1 MTVEKQAQTTAEL
14 TWSAMQNNDKIA
26 LRLAGE
32 LSRNTLL
39 PLWNEWKRQQRFAV
53 LSTSQMATH
62 VIEWDLS
69 SLTRMDSAGFAL
81 FSELLHDI
89 QKMAVSQKIIN
100 VPDELMTL
108 AELFDLDNWLKT
120 FID

>member
-1 MTVEKQAQTTAEL
+1 MTVEKQAQTNVKL
-14 TWSAMQNNDKIA
+14 TWSAIQNNDKIA
-26 LRLAGE
+26 LQLAGE

-53 LSTSQMATH
+53 LSTVHMTNH

-69 SLTRMDSAGFAL
+69 SLIRMDSAGFAL

-89 QKMAVSQKIIN
+89 QKIATSQKIIN
-100 VPDELMTL
+100 VPDELITL
-108 AELFDLDNWLKT
+108 AELFDLGDWLNS

>member
-1 MTVEKQAQTTAEL
+1 MTVEKQAQTTAKL
-14 TWSAMQNNDKIA
+14 TWSAIQNNDKIA
-26 LRLAGE
+26 LQLAGE

-39 PLWNEWKRQQRFAV
+39 PLWNEWKRQQRFAG
-53 LSTSQMATH
+53 LSTSQMSAH

>member
-1 MTVEKQAQTTAEL
+1 MTVEKQAQTTAKL
-14 TWSAMQNNDKIA
+14 TWSAIQNNDKIA

-53 LSTSQMATH
+53 LSTSQMAAH
-62 VIEWDLS
+62 IIEWDLS

-81 FSELLHDI
+81 FSELLYDI

>member
-1 MTVEKQAQTTAEL
+1 MTVEKQAQTNVKL
-14 TWSAMQNNDKIA
+14 TWSAIQNNDKIA

-53 LSTSQMATH
+53 LSTVHMANH

-69 SLTRMDSAGFAL
+69 SLIRMDSAGFAL

-89 QKMAVSQKIIN
+89 QKIATSQKIIN
-100 VPDELMTL
+100 VPDELITL
-108 AELFDLDNWLKT
+108 AELFDLGDWLNS

>member
-1 MTVEKQAQTTAEL
+1 MTVEKQAQTTAKL
-14 TWSAMQNNDKIA
+14 TWSAIQNNDKIA

>member
-1 MTVEKQAQTTAEL
+1 MTVEKQAQTTAKL
-14 TWSAMQNNDKIA
+14 TWSAIQNNDKIA

-53 LSTSQMATH
+53 LSTSQMTAH

-69 SLTRMDSAGFAL
+69 SLIRMDSAGFAL

>member
-1 MTVEKQAQTTAEL
+1 MTVEKQAQTTAKL
-14 TWSAMQNNDKIA
+14 TWSAIQNNDKIA

-53 LSTSQMATH
+53 LSTVHMANH

-69 SLTRMDSAGFAL
+69 SLIRMDSAGFAL

-89 QKMAVSQKIIN
+89 QKIATSQKIIN
-100 VPDELMTL
+100 VPDELITL
-108 AELFDLDNWLKT
+108 AELFDLGDWLNS

>member
-1 MTVEKQAQTTAEL
+1 MTVEKQAQTTAKL

-53 LSTSQMATH
+53 LSTSQMAAH

-89 QKMAVSQKIIN
+89 QKMAISQKIIN

>member
-1 MTVEKQAQTTAEL
+1 MTVEKQAQTNVKL
-14 TWSAMQNNDKIA
+14 TWSAIQNNDKIA
-26 LRLAGE
+26 LQLAGE

-53 LSTSQMATH
+53 LSTVHMANH

-69 SLTRMDSAGFAL
+69 SLIRMDSAGFAL

-89 QKMAVSQKIIN
+89 QKIATSQKIIN
-100 VPDELMTL
+100 MPDELITL
-108 AELFDLDNWLKT
+108 AELFDLGDWLNS

>member
-1 MTVEKQAQTTAEL
+1 MTVEKQAQTTAKL
-14 TWSAMQNNDKIA
+14 TWSAIQNNDKIA

-53 LSTSQMATH
+53 LSTSQMAAH

-81 FSELLHDI
+81 FSELLYDI

>member
-1 MTVEKQAQTTAEL
+1 MTVEKQAQTTAKL

-69 SLTRMDSAGFAL
+69 SLTCMDSAGFAL

-89 QKMAVSQKIIN
+89 QKMAISQKIIN